1 MATEYTVGAGFI
13 VLLAVAIF
21 LFSKYWER
29 WQSDVVAK
37 VFVAFDADSS
47 GSIKQ
52 EELWAGVLQFYGKHA
67 RTPILE
73 AIMHTHAIR
82 SLPLD
87 RLSPFHR
94 SHPAAAEH
102 PGGSSQSRRRDR
114 AHAQHGP

>member
-1 MATEYTVGAGFI
+1 MPTVPTVPTVSDTVSATVRTSQASWFMATEYTVGAGFI

-52 EELWAGVLQFYGKHA
+52 EELWAGVLQFYGKH
-67 RTPILE
+67 
-73 AIMHTHAIR
+73 
-82 SLPLD
+82 
-87 RLSPFHR
+87 
-94 SHPAAAEH
+94 PAC
-102 PGGSSQSRRRDR
+102 P
-114 AHAQHGP
+114 